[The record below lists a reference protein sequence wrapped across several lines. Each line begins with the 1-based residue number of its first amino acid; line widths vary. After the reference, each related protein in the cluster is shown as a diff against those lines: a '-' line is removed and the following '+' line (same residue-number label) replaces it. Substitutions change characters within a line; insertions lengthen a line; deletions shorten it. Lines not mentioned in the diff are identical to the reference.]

1 MVKPNAGAAPIA
13 LPKGVGNIHF
23 HIFFDDLVK
32 GELGHL
38 VDVGQCCFQIHQR
51 RKAEIALRQIHRAQ
65 LTGKVINIFKQIFVN
80 CLQSREF
87 TRRER
92 IEYAVFK
99 QFYRLFLA
107 EAFFFPGK
115 IGGACQPQFILWC
128 HIAPPK

>member
-23 HIFFDDLVK
+23 HIFFDHLVK
-32 GELGHL
+32 SGLWHL
-38 VDVGQCCFQIHQR
+38 VDVGQCRLQIDQR

-65 LTGKVINIFKQIFVN
+65 FTGEVINIFKQIFVN
-80 CLQSREF
+80 RLQSREF
-87 TRRER
+87 ARRQGVQHT
-92 IEYAVFK
+92 VFE

-115 IGGACQPQFILWC
+115 IGGAYQPQFIFQC
-128 HIAPPK
+128 HSASPD